1 MNKSVLITG
10 FLSTPLAYAG
20 PVASPLKLT
29 PKSAIS
35 HREYFIKNRFALLDA
50 KYGTSN
56 FTSDNV
62 DMYLSR
68 IDHDLRRV
76 YLPDG
81 VVEDYVCLLNIDDC
95 FQGGN
100 VFPAFMGGP

>member
-1 MNKSVLITG
+1 MTL
-10 FLSTPLAYAG
+10 F
-20 PVASPLKLT
+20 VAE
-29 PKSAIS
+29 I
-35 HREYFIKNRFALLDA
+35 EV
-50 KYGTSN
+50 
-56 FTSDNV
+56 V

-68 IDHDLRRV
+68 IDHGLRRV